1 MYCSVFIDYNFT
13 LICFPF
19 SHFRSPLKA
28 GLECRFIISAWISGA
43 NMADKSEGRR
53 SSSNEGVDFLPHCF
67 QASSSSLSTMSSRS
81 SVMWNLW
88 FEASTMRTNWGIG
101 EMTKAGP
108 KCHFIISA
116 WIFGADMADKS
127 EGRRSSSGEGV
138 DFLPHCFQASSS
150 SSSTTSSRSSVM
162 WNLRFEASATR
173 TNWGNDESG
182 PGMPLHHLSLDLR
195 RRHGRQI
202 GGTEIE
208 LRRGRRFL
216 APLLLGVVLLVVKI
230 VRDVDPSV

>member
-1 MYCSVFIDYNFT
+1 MYCSAFVNYNFT

-19 SHFRSPLKA
+19 SHFRSPPKA
-28 GLECRFIISAWISGA
+28 GPERRFIISAWIS
-43 NMADKSEGRR
+43 
-53 SSSNEGVDFLPHCF
+53 
-67 QASSSSLSTMSSRS
+67 
-81 SVMWNLW
+81 
-88 FEASTMRTNWGIG
+88 
-101 EMTKAGP
+101 
-108 KCHFIISA
+108 
-116 WIFGADMADKS
+116 GADMADKS

-162 WNLRFEASATR
+162 WTLRFEASATR

-182 PGMPLHHLSLDLR
+182 PGMPLHHLGLDLR

-216 APLLLGVVLLVVKI
+216 APLLLGVVLLVVDDVVKI
-230 VRDVDPSV
+230 IHDVDPSV